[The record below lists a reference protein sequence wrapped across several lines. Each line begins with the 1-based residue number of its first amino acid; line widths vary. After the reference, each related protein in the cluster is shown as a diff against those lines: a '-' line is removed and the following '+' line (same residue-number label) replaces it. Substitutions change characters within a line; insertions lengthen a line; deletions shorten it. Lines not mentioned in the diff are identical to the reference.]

1 MDFGA
6 TYGLVCLCFRVH
18 FVEIFKMEIGDD
30 AAGAVNTE
38 PVIEGEDIL
47 NREELEREL
56 VATEDDI
63 QTLKEALNV
72 KIKRLVEIKKKLGH
86 TDITTISYDV
96 REGLTRFGESET
108 MQKTQRAF
116 AQARSKTIDVAE
128 DVKEKITT
136 SFENIKNSDAFK
148 NISETMGS
156 AFGTIKVSLL
166 SFSIGMLIYSGRCHS
181 VTVFCV
187 SLIFS
192 SAPIFK
198 SCLRINSC

>member
-1 MDFGA
+1 MLLLLGFQV
-6 TYGLVCLCFRVH
+6 Y
-18 FVEIFKMEIGDD
+18 FVGINRMEIGDD
-30 AAGAVNTE
+30 ATAVVNTE
-38 PVIEGEDIL
+38 PVSEGEDIL

-72 KIKRLVEIKKKLGH
+72 KIKHLVEIKKKLGH

-136 SFENIKNSDAFK
+136 SFENIKNSDTFK

-156 AFGTIKVSLL
+156 AFGTIKDAIV
-166 SFSIGMLIYSGRCHS
+166 
-181 VTVFCV
+181 
-187 SLIFS
+187 
-192 SAPIFK
+192 K
-198 SCLRINSC
+198 STYGTLPEDGD

>member
-1 MDFGA
+1 
-6 TYGLVCLCFRVH
+6 
-18 FVEIFKMEIGDD
+18 MEIGDD
-30 AAGAVNTE
+30 ATGVVNTE
-38 PVIEGEDIL
+38 PIIEGEDVL

-136 SFENIKNSDAFK
+136 SFENIKNSDTFK

-156 AFGTIKVSLL
+156 AFGTIKALAMPNLGRL
-166 SFSIGMLIYSGRCHS
+166 SWREPSGSRAETS
-181 VTVFCV
+181 APPLPTAP
-187 SLIFS
+187 LS
-192 SAPIFK
+192 SA
-198 SCLRINSC
+198 SEL